1 MLLGPA
7 TISFFADDVAAA
19 EAWYAK
25 VLDTEAYFKRD
36 LDGVLVYAEFRI
48 GDHQTELGLVDS
60 RFAVGGQQDKPGGA
74 VLYWHVDDVTVA
86 CQRLHDLGAT
96 PHQQVTE
103 RGPGFTTASVV
114 DPFGNILGVMYN
126 QHYVDT
132 Q

>member
-1 MLLGPA
+1 MLRGPA

-19 EAWYAK
+19 EAWYAT
-25 VLDTEAYFKRD
+25 VLGTEAYFKRD

-48 GDHQTELGLVDS
+48 GDQQTELGLVDS

-74 VLYWHVDDVTVA
+74 VLYWHVDDVTAA
-86 CQRLHDLGAT
+86 CERLLDLGAA

-103 RGPGFTTASVV
+103 RGPGFTTASVL
-114 DPFGNILGVMYN
+114 DPFGNILGIMYN
-126 QHYVDT
+126 QHYLDT